1 MRLVKIMLVVLV
13 AVWSA
18 VWALP
23 DGLVHVV
30 FCDVGQG
37 DAILIYRGTTQMLV
51 DGGLPNGRVIG
62 CLTEH
67 MPFYDR
73 TVEVV
78 MATHPENDHIGGLV
92 AVAKRYTVG
101 RFVGV
106 PVGKDTDIYKE
117 LAAQLVE
124 KQVPVVNLY
133 TEDVVKLGGMEF
145 DSVWPTR
152 QFVADHE
159 TGSRLAGVAGGKTG
173 EVLGMA
179 TEAGMNLNDFSIGGI
194 VKYGDFEV
202 MLTGDADQR
211 ILPNQLA
218 TGRLRDVEVLKVPH
232 HGSKYGMTAEWLS
245 AIKPELA
252 VISVGRNSYGHP
264 TQEALEALKAVGA
277 KVMRTDSDG
286 EVEVVSDGTKW
297 WVKK

>member
-1 MRLVKIMLVVLV
+1 
-13 AVWSA
+13 
-18 VWALP
+18 
-23 DGLVHVV
+23 
-30 FCDVGQG
+30 
-37 DAILIYRGTTQMLV
+37 
-51 DGGLPNGRVIG
+51 
-62 CLTEH
+62 
-67 MPFYDR
+67 
-73 TVEVV
+73 
-78 MATHPENDHIGGLV
+78 
-92 AVAKRYTVG
+92 
-101 RFVGV
+101 
-106 PVGKDTDIYKE
+106 
-117 LAAQLVE
+117 
-124 KQVPVVNLY
+124 
-133 TEDVVKLGGMEF
+133 
-145 DSVWPTR
+145 
-152 QFVADHE
+152 
-159 TGSRLAGVAGGKTG
+159 
-173 EVLGMA
+173 MA